1 MKNSQ
6 ILVLFLIGAVLTVIG
21 AVFKISHERK
31 DWTSFFLI
39 IGMTFEA
46 VAGIMLFPENYSRK
60 TTIKILFWIVD
71 PDNPKSKKGFIPNRM
86 KPFLYDQ
93 IFF

>member
-21 AVFKISHERK
+21 ALFKITNERK

-46 VAGIMLFPENYSRK
+46 VAGILLILKLF
-60 TTIKILFWIVD
+60 
-71 PDNPKSKKGFIPNRM
+71 KKN
-86 KPFLYDQ
+86 KNNSDSFLDS
-93 IFF
+93 

>member
-1 MKNSQ
+1 MKNPQ

-21 AVFKISHERK
+21 ALFKITHERK

-46 VAGIMLFPENYSRK
+46 VAVILLLLKLF
-60 TTIKILFWIVD
+60 
-71 PDNPKSKKGFIPNRM
+71 KKN
-86 KPFLYDQ
+86 KNNSDSFLDS
-93 IFF
+93 

>member
-1 MKNSQ
+1 MKNPQ

-21 AVFKISHERK
+21 ALFKITNERK

-46 VAGIMLFPENYSRK
+46 VAGILLLLKLF
-60 TTIKILFWIVD
+60 
-71 PDNPKSKKGFIPNRM
+71 KKN
-86 KPFLYDQ
+86 KNNSDSFLDS
-93 IFF
+93 

>member
-6 ILVLFLIGAVLTVIG
+6 ILVLFIIGAVLTVIG
-21 AVFKISHERK
+21 ALFKITNERK

-46 VAGIMLFPENYSRK
+46 VAGILLILKLF
-60 TTIKILFWIVD
+60 
-71 PDNPKSKKGFIPNRM
+71 KKN
-86 KPFLYDQ
+86 KNNSDSFLD
-93 IFF
+93 I

>member
-21 AVFKISHERK
+21 ALFKITNERK
-31 DWTSFFLI
+31 DWTTFFLI

-46 VAGIMLFPENYSRK
+46 VAGIMLLLK
-60 TTIKILFWIVD
+60 LV
-71 PDNPKSKKGFIPNRM
+71 KKN
-86 KPFLYDQ
+86 KNNTDSFLDS
-93 IFF
+93 

>member
-6 ILVLFLIGAVLTVIG
+6 ILVLFLIGAVLTIIG
-21 AVFKISHERK
+21 ALFKITHERK

-46 VAGIMLFPENYSRK
+46 VAGILLLIKLF
-60 TTIKILFWIVD
+60 
-71 PDNPKSKKGFIPNRM
+71 KK
-86 KPFLYDQ
+86 KDSDSFLDS
-93 IFF
+93 

>member
-1 MKNSQ
+1 MKNPQ

-21 AVFKISHERK
+21 ALFKITHERR

-46 VAGIMLFPENYSRK
+46 VAAILLLIKLF
-60 TTIKILFWIVD
+60 
-71 PDNPKSKKGFIPNRM
+71 KK
-86 KPFLYDQ
+86 KDSDSFLDS
-93 IFF
+93 

>member
-6 ILVLFLIGAVLTVIG
+6 ILVLFIIGAVLTVIG
-21 AVFKISHERK
+21 ALFKITNERK

-46 VAGIMLFPENYSRK
+46 VAGILLILKLF
-60 TTIKILFWIVD
+60 
-71 PDNPKSKKGFIPNRM
+71 KKN
-86 KPFLYDQ
+86 KNNSESFLDS
-93 IFF
+93 

>member
-21 AVFKISHERK
+21 ALFKITNERK

-46 VAGIMLFPENYSRK
+46 VAGILLLLKLF
-60 TTIKILFWIVD
+60 
-71 PDNPKSKKGFIPNRM
+71 KKN
-86 KPFLYDQ
+86 KNNSDSFLDS
-93 IFF
+93 

>member
-1 MKNSQ
+1 MKNPQ

-21 AVFKISHERK
+21 ALFKITHERK

-46 VAGIMLFPENYSRK
+46 VAGILLIIKLF
-60 TTIKILFWIVD
+60 
-71 PDNPKSKKGFIPNRM
+71 KK
-86 KPFLYDQ
+86 KDSDSFLDS
-93 IFF
+93 